1 MAKVQISWEDKSDNE
16 DSFKVYRG
24 ASTPVLDSDTL
35 IATVALSNGSWSVS
49 GAGADL
55 EITSTNTGDASVVDE
70 TFTITYTES
79 AQGDY
84 YYGVVASNGV
94 GDSDVAT
101 SATSVNV
108 A

>member
-24 ASTPVLDSDTL
+24 TATPVVDTDTL
-35 IATVALSNGSWSVS
+35 IGTVALSGGNWSVS

-55 EITSTNTGDASVVDE
+55 ELTSTNTGDASTVDE
-70 TFTITYTES
+70 TFIITYTES
-79 AQGDY
+79 SQGDF

-101 SATSVNV
+101 SATAVNV

>member
-24 ASTPVLDSDTL
+24 TATPVVDTDTL
-35 IATVALSNGSWSVS
+35 IGTVALSGGAWSIS

-79 AQGDY
+79 AQGNY
-84 YYGVVASNGV
+84 YYGVAASNGV
-94 GDSDVAT
+94 GDSNMAT
-101 SATSVNV
+101 SATAVNV